1 MDLGIKGRVA
11 LVTAASRG
19 LGRAI
24 ALGMAREGAMVAICA
39 RGEERLRRTA
49 EEIAAETGA
58 RVRAYPA
65 DVSDPGEAAGLA
77 DAVASDFGTLDI
89 LVCNAGGPPS
99 GTVADFVPG
108 DYRKAAELNLMSTI
122 ELCYAALPH
131 MRRRSWGR
139 IVALASV
146 SARQPLD
153 GLVLSNTA
161 RAGVLGFAK
170 SLSNHLAPHGITVN
184 SVCPGYTRTE
194 RVEELAADFERKGKG
209 PAADFFRRV
218 EENIPAGRLG
228 LPEELAAAVVFL
240 CSEPAAYITG
250 TALQVDGGF
259 IKALF

>member
-1 MDLGIKGRVA
+1 MDLGIKGRAA

-19 LGRAI
+19 LGRAV
-24 ALGMAREGAMVAICA
+24 ALGLAREGAQVAICA
-39 RGEERLRRTA
+39 RGEERLRRAA
-49 EEIAAETGA
+49 EEIAAETGE

-65 DVSDPGEAAGLA
+65 DVSDPGAAAALVETA
-77 DAVASDFGTLDI
+77 ASDLGALDI

-99 GTVADFVPG
+99 GTVADFAPG
-108 DYRKAAELNLMSTI
+108 DYRKAAELNWMSTI

-139 IVALASV
+139 IVALTSV

-170 SLSNHLAPHGITVN
+170 SLSNHLAPHGVTVN
-184 SVCPGYTRTE
+184 AVCPGYTRTE
-194 RVEELAADFERKGKG
+194 RVEELAADFERNGKG
-209 PAADFFRRV
+209 TAADFFRRV
-218 EENIPAGRLG
+218 EASIPAGRLG
-228 LPEELAAAVVFL
+228 RPEELAAVVVFL

-259 IKALF
+259 IRALF